1 MTTNSLMRRR
11 AHRSVLLS
19 VCALLGWAAAP
30 FAHGASSSSSAVADA
45 PATAAR
51 AALESTFT
59 EQIFPLL
66 TTYCIKCH
74 GPEKHK
80 GDLNFAP
87 LAQVSM
93 ALATTTVWRE
103 CAGKILLHDMPPDQ
117 EARQPTDSER
127 DALLAWINGLKRLAP
142 RDPGPGIIR
151 RLSRAEY
158 ANTLHDLLGVDQRIA
173 ADLPSDSVGE
183 GFNSTISPLLMERYL
198 EVADEALD
206 QIIKPDQMR
215 VKWSAGQLDAVI
227 ERKSDPGRPEGS
239 ERRFTGPA
247 QLTAL
252 IPAPVEGSYT
262 LRIRAAGEMMGT
274 KEGARLEVRVDDQII
289 GEVKVT
295 AAAKSPATYPLT
307 FKLPAGRARLSV
319 QLANPLVAV
328 TAAAAGDKGNAA
340 AAPPLRAVTILTLEL
355 EGPPAATPSQAQRR
369 LFVAL
374 PGKDLDKRGA
384 ARRIAEAFAR
394 RAFRRP
400 PRAKEIDQLVKVF
413 DLADGQGEVFSDA
426 VKLMLKAVLVS
437 PQFLFLTPDEGAPLS
452 AAIVAIGGY
461 QLASRLSYLLWS
473 SMPDDE
479 LFALAASGRLGD
491 PAVIAQQVRRM
502 ILDPRAHAL
511 FDGFGAPWLGLD
523 KLEEQAFDEKK
534 FPLMG
539 KDMRKAMYAEAAML
553 FDSIMHEDQSIITF
567 LDCDYTFLNEK
578 LARIYGLEGEV
589 KGSAMRKVQLSD
601 ANRGGILTMPGI
613 LAVSSLPNRTSP
625 VKRGIW
631 VLQQVLGQN
640 LPPAPMNVPPL
651 EKQDTKENAGLNL
664 RQRTEMH
671 RSDAVC
677 ASCHRVLDPIGFGL
691 ENFDAIGRWRE
702 RDDTGG
708 MVDAVGELPGKIA
721 FRSPQDLKRL
731 IAARK
736 DDFCHALVA
745 KFLGYALCRHL
756 DGYDEVVVD
765 EISAAVAK
773 DGYRLQ
779 SILVHVA
786 TSYPF
791 LNRHLNR

>member
-1 MTTNSLMRRR
+1 MTL
-11 AHRSVLLS
+11 
-19 VCALLGWAAAP
+19 P
-30 FAHGASSSSSAVADA
+30 SSSSGRTCDRRCVLAVLVLLGGVAVRSAQGAGA
-45 PATAAR
+45 ETPATAAR
-51 AALESTFT
+51 STLETT
-59 EQIFPLL
+59 YKEQIFPLL

-80 GDLNFAP
+80 GDLNFQSLEKVAT
-87 LAQVSM
+87 
-93 ALATTTVWRE
+93 ALTTLTVWRD
-103 CAGKILLHDMPPDQ
+103 CAGKILLRDMPPDQ
-117 EARQPTDSER
+117 ETRQPSDAER

-142 RDPGPGIIR
+142 KDPGPGVIR

-158 ANTLHDLLGVDQRIA
+158 ANTLHDLLGVDPKVA
-173 ADLPSDSVGE
+173 ADLPADSVGE

-198 EVADEALD
+198 EVADEILD
-206 QIIKPDQMR
+206 QIIKPDQMT
-215 VKWSAGQLDAVI
+215 VKWNAGQLDAVI
-227 ERKSDPGRPEGS
+227 ERKPDPGKPEGA
-239 ERRFTGPA
+239 ERRFTGAA
-247 QLTAL
+247 QLIAI
-252 IPAPVEGSYT
+252 IPAPVEGSYS
-262 LRIRAAGEMMGT
+262 LRIRAAGEITGT
-274 KEGARLEVRVDDQII
+274 KEGPRLEVRADDQIV
-289 GEVKVT
+289 GEIKV
-295 AAAKSPATYPLT
+295 AAAKSPANYPLT
-307 FKLPAGRARLSV
+307 LKLPAGRVRLTV
-319 QLANPLVAV
+319 QLANPLVGE
-328 TAAAAGDKGNAA
+328 TAAPEKGKAAA
-340 AAPPLRAVTILTLEL
+340 AAPAVPALRAVTIHALEVD
-355 EGPPAATPSQAQRR
+355 GPPATAPSEAQRR

-374 PGKDLDKRGA
+374 PGKDLDKRTA
-384 ARRIAEAFAR
+384 ARCIVEAFAK
-394 RAFRRP
+394 RAYRRP

-426 VKLMLKAVLVS
+426 IKLMLKAVLVS
-437 PQFLFLTPDEGAPLS
+437 PQFLFFTPDEETPAGGP
-452 AAIVAIGGY
+452 IVAIGGY
-461 QLASRLSYLLWS
+461 QLAARLSYLLWS

-479 LFALAASGRLGD
+479 LIALAENGRLRD
-491 PAVIAQQVRRM
+491 PAVISQQVRRM
-502 ILDPRAHAL
+502 VLDARAHAL
-511 FDGFGAPWLGLD
+511 FDSFGAPWLGLD

-553 FDSIMHEDQSIITF
+553 FDSVLREDLSIMTF

-578 LARIYGLEGEV
+578 LAKIYGLDEV

-601 ANRGGILTMPGI
+601 GNRGGILTMPGV

-631 VLQQVLGQN
+631 VLTQVLGQN

-651 EKQDTKENAGLNL
+651 EKQDTHENAGLNL
-664 RQRTEMH
+664 RQRTELH
-671 RSDAVC
+671 RSDPVC

-708 MVDAVGELPGKIA
+708 RVDPVGELPGKIS

-731 IAARK
+731 IAGRK

-745 KFLGYALCRHL
+745 KVLGYALCRHL

-779 SILVHVA
+779 SILVRVA
-786 TSYPF
+786 TSYLF
-791 LNRHLNR
+791 LNRHLNH

>member
-1 MTTNSLMRRR
+1 MPTTSTILRLADRTC
-11 AHRSVLLS
+11 LLA
-19 VCALLGWAAAP
+19 VVALLGCLAAPLAHAAASD
-30 FAHGASSSSSAVADA
+30 AGA
-45 PATAAR
+45 PAAATR
-51 AALESTFT
+51 AALESTFK

-74 GPEKHK
+74 GPEKHR
-80 GDLNFAP
+80 GDLDFAP
-87 LAQVSM
+87 LEQASK
-93 ALATTTVWRE
+93 ALTTLTVWRE
-103 CAGKILLHDMPPDQ
+103 CAGKILLHDMPPDK

-127 DALLAWINGLKRLAP
+127 DAMLAWINGLKRLAP
-142 RDPGPGIIR
+142 RDPGPGVIR
-151 RLSRAEY
+151 RLSRTEY
-158 ANTLHDLLGVDQRIA
+158 ANTLHDLLGVDPRIA

-198 EVADEALD
+198 EVADDVLD
-206 QIIKPDQMR
+206 QIIKPDQMT
-215 VKWSAGQLDAVI
+215 VKWNAGQLDAVI
-227 ERKSDPGRPEGS
+227 DRKPDPGHPEGS
-239 ERRFTGPA
+239 ERRFTGAA
-247 QLTAL
+247 QITAI

-262 LRIRAAGEMMGT
+262 LRLRAAGEMVGT
-274 KEGARLEVRVDDQII
+274 KEGPRLEVRADDQIV

-295 AAAKSPATYPLT
+295 AAAKFPATYPVS
-307 FKLPAGRARLSV
+307 FKLPAGRVRLTV
-319 QLANPLVAV
+319 QLANPLVAE
-328 TAAAAGDKGNAA
+328 TAAGDKGKAA
-340 AAPPLRAVTILTLEL
+340 AAASLRAVTIQSLEVD
-355 EGPPAATPSQAQRR
+355 GPPAASPSEAQRR
-369 LFVAL
+369 LFVAV
-374 PGKDLDKRGA
+374 PGKDIDKRSA

-426 VKLMLKAVLVS
+426 VKLMLKAVMVS
-437 PQFLFLTPDEGAPLS
+437 PQFLFFTPDEEAP
-452 AAIVAIGGY
+452 AGGTIVPIGSY
-461 QLASRLSYLLWS
+461 QLASRLSYLFWS

-479 LFALAASGRLGD
+479 LLALAESGKLHD

-553 FDSIMHEDQSIITF
+553 FDSIMREDQSIITF

-578 LARIYGLEGEV
+578 LAKIYGLEAEV

-651 EKQDTKENAGLNL
+651 EKQDVPENAGLNL
-664 RQRTEMH
+664 RQRTERH
-671 RSDAVC
+671 RSDPVC

-691 ENFDAIGRWRE
+691 ENFDAIGRWRD
-702 RDDTGG
+702 RDDTGV
-708 MVDAVGELPGKIA
+708 MVDPVGELPGKIS

-731 IAARK
+731 ISARK

-765 EISAAVAK
+765 DISAAVAK

-779 SILVHVA
+779 SILVRVA